1 LNFRV
6 IGLATFSDNILS
18 ALWGYN
24 HLFSSVHLWTIS
36 YEEQFYLILPWII
49 GVLVTKSK
57 RRKIEIFVTALMLL
71 NFIRAVFIW
80 NNTLHPAIWVL
91 PITHFESVL
100 GGLALGSGV
109 LDDVL
114 SSRKTLHLWIT
125 VFFSIV
131 SVVMLPNIDVGR
143 WSLILTYS
151 LTGTSATLLVYL
163 FLQDHTPLFKRVFVN
178 KAAILMGKISYGL
191 YVYHLLCL
199 SIANYI
205 ILQFNINPQGSLTY
219 TLAIAGTGLALTLAF
234 AVASYNIYEKPF
246 LLVKKR
252 VTFINSKSV

>member
-1 LNFRV
+1 
-6 IGLATFSDNILS
+6 
-18 ALWGYN
+18 
-24 HLFSSVHLWTIS
+24 
-36 YEEQFYLILPWII
+36 
-49 GVLVTKSK
+49 VLVTKSK
-57 RRKIEIFVTALMLL
+57 RRKIEIFVVTLIFL
-71 NFIRAVFIW
+71 NFIRAIFIW

-109 LDDVL
+109 LDDIL
-114 SSRKTLHLWIT
+114 SSRKTHHLWVT

-131 SVVMLPNIDVGR
+131 SVVMLPNIDVVG

-163 FLQDHTPLFKRVFVN
+163 ILQDRTPLLKRVLVN
-178 KAAILMGKISYGL
+178 KAVLLMGKISYGL

-199 SIANYI
+199 SIANHM
-205 ILQFNINPQGSLTY
+205 ILQFNINPQDNLPY
-219 TLAIAGTGLALTLAF
+219 TFAITGIGLTLTVAF
-234 AVASYNIYEKPF
+234 AVSSYNIYEKTF